1 MVASNALL
9 TESDDSVLQRQEEE
23 KEGEKEK
30 DRDRERESECEE
42 KGKAEEEEEEE
53 YLLSREALQRGQAG
67 ARQAMQVE
75 WPHGSVTGR
84 KRSRRH
90 AGQVRCVGAM
100 TERGGERG
108 SEYEYQD

>member
-42 KGKAEEEEEEE
+42 KGKAEEEEEE